1 MIFYFS
7 GTGNSEWAAKEIAR
21 LTLDEAR
28 DLAPILREGGEVRI
42 PEGERFGI
50 VFPIYAWAAPK
61 PVRQFLA
68 RVRTEGCYR
77 FAVCT
82 CGDEAGRAMKKLS
95 ASFPLQAAW
104 SLAMPNNYIP
114 MFDIDPAEVARK
126 KGQAARMRLHDI
138 AGAVC
143 AGRSVF
149 DVEEGSMPAIKSG
162 LIAPMFNRFAMSDK
176 PFFAEDTCTS
186 CGLCERLCPTQNI
199 VLQDGKPTWQGSCVQ
214 CLACLHRC
222 PASAIQYGKS
232 TKNKGRYYFGKDE

>member
-21 LTLDEAR
+21 LTLDEAQ
-28 DLAPILREGGEVRI
+28 DLAPILREGGEVHI
-42 PEGERFGI
+42 PEGERLGI

-61 PVRQFLA
+61 LVREFLA
-68 RVRTEGCYR
+68 RVHAEGCYR

-82 CGDEAGRAMKKLS
+82 CGDEVGRAMKKLS
-95 ASFPLQAAW
+95 LSFPLQAAW

-126 KGQAARMRLHDI
+126 KVQAASMRLHDI

-143 AGRSVF
+143 AGRCVF
-149 DVEEGSMPAIKSG
+149 DVEEGSMPALKSG

-186 CGLCERLCPTQNI
+186 CGMCERICPTENI
-199 VLQDGKPTWQGSCVQ
+199 VLKDGKPTWQGSCVQ

-222 PASAIQYGKS
+222 PVRAIQYGKN